1 MKTALFATAGLFLC
15 CAGAQAADN
24 PKAVTPVAAIDP
36 VRLEKARALV
46 EVTVPATQRQ
56 AMFTKVID
64 AFMGN
69 QLSGIM
75 KASPELGE
83 VFQKNEELRQIFSSF
98 VARQRTLVLKDLEE
112 TTPELLTAYTHAYAR
127 NFTSEDMDGLI
138 TFLSTP
144 LGQKYVARSSE
155 LLADPDFGEWQQGIA
170 LRAQARQKDELK
182 KLMEDIM
189 PILRAEG
196 AKSNGS

>member
-1 MKTALFATAGLFLC
+1 MRIALSATVGFFLC
-15 CAGAQAADN
+15 CGNANAADN
-24 PKAVTPVAAIDP
+24 AKAVTPVAAIDP
-36 VRLEKARALV
+36 VRLEKARTLV
-46 EVTVPATQRQ
+46 DVTMPPAQRQ

-69 QLSGIM
+69 QLSAIM

-83 VFQKNEELRQIFSSF
+83 AFQKNQALRQVFSSF

-127 NFTSEDMDGLI
+127 NFTSDDMDGLI

-155 LLADPDFGEWQQGIA
+155 LLTDPDFGEWQQGIA
-170 LRAQARQKDELK
+170 LRAQTRQKDELT
-182 KLMEDIM
+182 KLMNDIT

-196 AKSNGS
+196 AKNHGS